1 MMKMDH
7 HLEMIGSIENM
18 RIITLATIKGGV
30 GKTILSAHL
39 AASLAA
45 KEVETLFIDLDP
57 QGHASLLLGIDAE
70 PGAPCIGDVLLPT
83 ADRRLTDVVI
93 RDVRPHLSVAPAI
106 LQMAL
111 QERQLYAWALRL
123 RAVLKALE
131 QLDDTPDAV
140 VIDTPPH
147 IGAYTEAALHAA
159 DLTIAPIPAL
169 AGALQGFGDLR
180 AAWEEMQD
188 GRSGKIACVVN
199 MWDGRTKATNAAVL
213 EAIDGLAVPVFSTRI
228 PRAEVINQA
237 ALTHQLIFDHAPSAP
252 VSGMLTE
259 FAAEAWSV
267 ATEGSRR

>member
-1 MMKMDH
+1 MS
-7 HLEMIGSIENM
+7 GGIENM

-30 GKTILSAHL
+30 GKTVLSAHL
-39 AASLAA
+39 AASLASRG
-45 KEVETLFIDLDP
+45 VETLFIDLDP

-70 PGAPCIGDVLLPT
+70 PGAPCIGDVLLPKT
-83 ADRRLTDVVI
+83 GRCLDDVVV

-131 QLDDTPDAV
+131 QLNEKPDAV

-159 DLTIAPIPAL
+159 DLIIAPIPAL

-180 AAWEEMQD
+180 AAWAEMQD
-188 GRSGKIACVVN
+188 GRAGNIASVVN
-199 MWDGRTKATNAAVL
+199 MWDGRTKATNAAVI
-213 EAIDGLAVPVFSTRI
+213 EAIEELGVPVFSARI

-237 ALTHQLIFDHAPSAP
+237 ALTHNLVFDHAPSAP

-259 FAAEAWSV
+259 FAAEAWNM
-267 ATEGSRR
+267 ATSGGR